1 MNVSRRT
8 VLRGALGAMVGLPA
22 LEAFAQTRTPRLVL
36 MFNANGTVYPRWAP
50 SSRATKTFELS
61 PILSP
66 LQPFRD
72 RLAVLEHLRC
82 TSAEG
87 GPGDGHGKGIGSL
100 WTGTELWGSPIAGE
114 VWWAGGPS
122 VDQVIAD
129 QLGTST
135 AFRSLELAVQPLG
148 SSVYDRMIYRAAAQP
163 LPPMTDPR
171 AVFDRLFTQAG
182 TDPAQVALRRRR
194 RKSVLDFVGD
204 QLAQVE
210 KKVSQADRVR
220 LDAHLTSVRELET
233 RLAAV
238 PKPLQSCV
246 TPVDPA
252 PVVLD
257 DPSQY
262 QAIGE
267 VQMELLAYA
276 LACDLTRVAS
286 LQWSSSTSNVVFK
299 WLGCTE
305 DHHSLSHKP
314 DADADAQRQLVAIDH
329 WYAQQLASL
338 LGRLQKLQL
347 LDDTLVVW
355 GNELGKGN
363 VHSHTDVPFV
373 VAGGGV
379 TGGRVIDCAGRAHN
393 DLLLAVMKQVGVQAA
408 TFGNPAYCQSA
419 IAL

>member
-1 MNVSRRT
+1 MSVTRRA

-22 LEAFAQTRTPRLVL
+22 LEAFAQARTKRLVL
-36 MFNANGTVYPRWAP
+36 MFNANGTVYPQWAP
-50 SSRATKTFELS
+50 QAAGQLS
-61 PILSP
+61 PILEP
-66 LQPFRD
+66 LETFRGQ
-72 RLAVLEHLRC
+72 LTVLEHLNC
-82 TSAEG
+82 TAGES

-100 WTGTELWGSPIAGE
+100 WTGTELWGSPIAGD

-129 QLGTST
+129 QIGTST
-135 AFRSLELAVQPLG
+135 ALRSLELAVQPQG
-148 SSVYDRMIYRAAAQP
+148 SRVYDRMIYRAALQP

-182 TDPAQVALRRRR
+182 TDPNLLALRRSR
-194 RKSVLDFVGD
+194 RKSVLDFVGG

-210 KKVSQADRVR
+210 PEVSAADRLR
-220 LDAHLTSVRELET
+220 LDAHLSSVRELEQ
-233 RLAAV
+233 RLDAL
-238 PKPLQSCV
+238 PKPLPSCT
-246 TPVDPA
+246 TPADPA
-252 PVVLD
+252 PMVLD
-257 DPSQY
+257 DPSQFE
-262 QAIGE
+262 AIGRA
-267 VQMELLAYA
+267 QMDLLAYA

-314 DADADAQRQLVAIDH
+314 DADADSQRQLALIDR
-329 WYAQQLASL
+329 WYAMQFAYLLSL
-338 LGRLQKLQL
+338 LRSLSL

-373 VAGGGV
+373 IAGGGV
-379 TGGRVIDCAGRAHN
+379 KGGRAIDCTGHAHN
-393 DLLLAVMKQVGVQAA
+393 DLLLAMMRQMGVQSA
-408 TFGNPAYCQSA
+408 TFGNPKYCA
-419 IAL
+419 APLALG